1 MRLARRPPPGRS
13 ALAGHARGELVII
26 ADTGFF
32 YALLDRDDA
41 WHARCRDAA
50 ASLQEGLITTWPV
63 LTEAVH
69 LISRWLDMDAAT
81 ALMDDVAIGDVAVW
95 DLTAA
100 SRASVPRLMRRYA
113 DLPMDL
119 ADASLVL
126 LAESLGH
133 GRILTTDQRDFKTYR
148 WKSRQPFESLLG

>member
-1 MRLARRPPPGRS
+1 MIL
-13 ALAGHARGELVII
+13 

-41 WHARCRDAA
+41 WHIRCREAA
-50 ASLQEGLITTWPV
+50 EALDEGLITTWPV

-69 LISRWLDMDAAT
+69 LVSRWIGIEPAA
-81 ALMDDVAIGDVAVW
+81 ALIDEVVDGDIIVW
-95 DLTAA
+95 EMTPEL
-100 SRASVPRLMRRYA
+100 RAKVPGLMRRYA

-126 LAESLGH
+126 LAESMGH
-133 GRILTTDQRDFKTYR
+133 GRILTTDQRDFRTYR
-148 WKSRQPFESLLG
+148 WKARKPFEPLLG

>member
-1 MRLARRPPPGRS
+1 MIL
-13 ALAGHARGELVII
+13 

-41 WHARCRDAA
+41 WHARCREAA
-50 ASLQEGLITTWPV
+50 VALEEGLITTWPV

-69 LISRWLDMDAAT
+69 LVSRWLGIEQAA
-81 ALMDDVAIGDVAVW
+81 ALMEEVAAGDIIVW
-95 DLTAA
+95 DLTPE
-100 SRASVPRLMRRYA
+100 SRAKIPGLIRRYG

-133 GRILTTDQRDFKTYR
+133 GRILTTDQRDFRTYR
-148 WKSRQPFESLLG
+148 WKSRRPFESLLG

>member
-1 MRLARRPPPGRS
+1 MIL
-13 ALAGHARGELVII
+13 

-41 WHARCRDAA
+41 WHVRCRDASA
-50 ASLQEGLITTWPV
+50 GREEGLVTTWPV

-69 LISRWLDMDAAT
+69 LLSRWLSVETAT
-81 ALMDDVAIGDVAVW
+81 ALMEEVAEGEICVW
-95 DLTAA
+95 DLSPNA
-100 SRASVPRLMRRYA
+100 RAKVPSLMRRYA

-126 LAESLGH
+126 LAEELGH
-133 GRILTTDQRDFKTYR
+133 GRILTIDQRDFRSYR
-148 WKSRQPFESLLG
+148 WKTRRPFDSLLG

>member
-1 MRLARRPPPGRS
+1 MIL
-13 ALAGHARGELVII
+13 

-50 ASLQEGLITTWPV
+50 AALEEGLVTTWLV

-69 LISRWLDMDAAT
+69 LVSRSLGVEPAV
-81 ALMDDVAIGDVAVW
+81 ALMEEVADGDVTVW
-95 DLTAA
+95 DLTPE
-100 SRASVPRLMRRYA
+100 SRAKVPGLMRRYA

-133 GRILTTDQRDFKTYR
+133 GRILTTDQRDFRTYR
-148 WKSRQPFESLLG
+148 WKTRRPFESLLG

>member
-1 MRLARRPPPGRS
+1 MIL
-13 ALAGHARGELVII
+13 

-50 ASLQEGLITTWPV
+50 AELDEGLITTWPV

-69 LISRWLDMDAAT
+69 LIVRWLGVAPAI
-81 ALMDDVAIGDVAVW
+81 ALMEEVAAGDIGVRE
-95 DLTAA
+95 LTVEA
-100 SRASVPRLMRRYA
+100 RGRLPGLMRRYS

-119 ADASLVL
+119 ADASLVM
-126 LAESLGH
+126 LAEDLGH
-133 GRILTTDQRDFKTYR
+133 GRILTTDQRDFRTYR
-148 WKSRQPFESLLG
+148 WKTRRPFESLL

>member
-1 MRLARRPPPGRS
+1 MIL
-13 ALAGHARGELVII
+13 

-41 WHARCRDAA
+41 WHVRCRDASA
-50 ASLQEGLITTWPV
+50 GLEEGLVTTWPV

-69 LISRWLDMDAAT
+69 LLSRWVSVETAT
-81 ALMDDVAIGDVAVW
+81 ALMEEVAEGEIRVW
-95 DLTAA
+95 DLSPNA
-100 SRASVPRLMRRYA
+100 RAKVPLLMRRYA

-126 LAESLGH
+126 LAEELGY
-133 GRILTTDQRDFKTYR
+133 GRILTTDQRDFRAYR
-148 WKSRQPFESLLG
+148 WKARRPFDSLLG

>member
-1 MRLARRPPPGRS
+1 MIL
-13 ALAGHARGELVII
+13 

-41 WHARCRDAA
+41 WHARCREAA
-50 ASLQEGLITTWPV
+50 VALEEGLITTWPV

-69 LISRWLDMDAAT
+69 LVSRWLGVEQAA
-81 ALMDDVAIGDVAVW
+81 ALMEEVAAGDIIVW
-95 DLTAA
+95 DLTPE
-100 SRASVPRLMRRYA
+100 SRAKIPSLIRRYA

-133 GRILTTDQRDFKTYR
+133 GRILTTDQRDFRTSR
-148 WKSRQPFESLLG
+148 WKSRRPFEPLLG

>member
-1 MRLARRPPPGRS
+1 
-13 ALAGHARGELVII
+13 VIL

-41 WHARCRDAA
+41 WHVRCREAA
-50 ASLQEGLITTWPV
+50 AALEEGLITTWPV

-69 LISRWLDMDAAT
+69 LISRWLDIEQAA
-81 ALMDDVAIGDVAVW
+81 ALMDEVAAGEIVVW
-95 DLTAA
+95 DLTPE
-100 SRASVPRLMRRYA
+100 SRAKIPGMIRRYA

-126 LAESLGH
+126 LADSLGH
-133 GRILTTDQRDFKTYR
+133 GRILTTDQRDFRTYR
-148 WKSRQPFESLLG
+148 WKSRRPFESLLG

>member
-1 MRLARRPPPGRS
+1 MIL
-13 ALAGHARGELVII
+13 

-41 WHARCRDAA
+41 WHVRCREAA
-50 ASLQEGLITTWPV
+50 AALQEGLITTWPV

-69 LISRWLDMDAAT
+69 LVRRWLGVDPAI
-81 ALMDDVAIGDVAVW
+81 ALMEEVAAGDIVVW
-95 DLTAA
+95 EPTSESLEKIP
-100 SRASVPRLMRRYA
+100 VLMRRYA

-133 GRILTTDQRDFKTYR
+133 GRILTTDQRDFRTYR
-148 WKSRQPFESLLG
+148 WKTRRPFESLLD

>member
-1 MRLARRPPPGRS
+1 MIL
-13 ALAGHARGELVII
+13 

-41 WHARCRDAA
+41 WHARCREAA
-50 ASLQEGLITTWPV
+50 VALQEGLITTWPV

-69 LISRWLDMDAAT
+69 LISRWLGIEQAA
-81 ALMDDVAIGDVAVW
+81 ALMEEVAAGDIVVW
-95 DLTAA
+95 DLIPE
-100 SRASVPRLMRRYA
+100 SRAKIPGLMRRYA

-133 GRILTTDQRDFKTYR
+133 GRILTTDQRDFRTYR
-148 WKSRQPFESLLG
+148 WKSRRPFESLLG

>member
-1 MRLARRPPPGRS
+1 MIL
-13 ALAGHARGELVII
+13 

-32 YALLDRDDA
+32 YALLDRDDD

-50 ASLQEGLITTWPV
+50 AALEEGLVTTWPV

-69 LISRWLDMDAAT
+69 LVSRSLGVEPAA
-81 ALMDDVAIGDVAVW
+81 ALMEEVADGEVVVW
-95 DLTAA
+95 DMTPE
-100 SRASVPRLMRRYA
+100 SRAKVPTLLRRYA

-133 GRILTTDQRDFKTYR
+133 GRILTTDQRDFRTYR
-148 WKSRQPFESLLG
+148 WKTRRPFEPLLG